1 MENLTPSNC
10 QTLAA
15 LANDIQAAISGP
27 CVNAFL
33 AVINNPQS
41 TSETIEAATIE
52 RDRCLAN
59 LRNERLQDIMTDP
72 SAPETMQTFEEY
84 VAEYGE
90 DTLHDY
96 IPGDEASK
104 QKQFNEWKVGCG
116 SAPEP
121 LWFNSEICSC
131 DCKKTLY
138 VENGV
143 VKEDTSF
150 YIQPKGKTSTS
161 SPAVFSDQS
170 LNIVING
177 KMIQRNLIT
186 AGREYKIETI
196 GIPQEEPVAG
206 NLKSKL
212 FFTSSEKKRQLLVA
226 QTA

>member
-10 QTLAA
+10 ETLAA

-33 AVINNPQS
+33 AVANNPES
-41 TSETIEAATIE
+41 TSEMIEAAIIQRNE
-52 RDRCLAN
+52 CIAN
-59 LRNERLQDIMTDP
+59 LRNERLQNIMTDP
-72 SAPETMQTFEEY
+72 SAPETMEAFEEY

-90 DTLHDY
+90 DTLHNY
-96 IPGDEASK
+96 SDEASK
-104 QKQFNEWKVGCG
+104 QAQFDEWKVGCG

-143 VKEDTSF
+143 VKEDASF
-150 YIQPKGKTSTS
+150 YIQPEGKSSTA
-161 SPAVFSDQS
+161 PTNIFSDQS
-170 LNIVING
+170 LNIVVNG

-186 AGREYKIETI
+186 SGQEYKANTI
-196 GIPQEEPVAG
+196 GIPQEAPIAG

-212 FFTSSEKKRQLLVA
+212 FFTPSEKKRQLLIA